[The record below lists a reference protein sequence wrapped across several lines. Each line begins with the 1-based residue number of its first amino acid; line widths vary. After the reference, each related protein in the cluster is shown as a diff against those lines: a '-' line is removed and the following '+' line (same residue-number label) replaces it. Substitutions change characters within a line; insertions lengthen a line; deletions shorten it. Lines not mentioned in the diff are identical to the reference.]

1 MENRPVFDTHLRLMD
16 AEDDVREAISE
27 KYKIIPDDEYDVP
40 AITREVF
47 DDVDGVLSP
56 NALAEHFWIVA
67 RKHRYT

>member
-1 MENRPVFDTHLRLMD
+1 MTSARR
-16 AEDDVREAISE
+16 S
-27 KYKIIPDDEYDVP
+27 PDDEYDVP

-56 NALAEHFWIVA
+56 NALAEHFWIIA